1 MARDNQTTMN
11 SSNKNPVSDNAKA
24 LTGIEG
30 FDQITRGGLPR
41 GKATLVTGGPGSGK
55 TVFGLQTLANGVLLN
70 DEPGIFVAFEENSRQ
85 IVDNAAS
92 FGWNLRE
99 LKELFFLDAMPASDT
114 ISIGEFD
121 FSGMLTLLSAKVQAM
136 NARRIVFDSLD
147 VLLHLLPGPVERRRE
162 MNRLH
167 SWLVTNGLTAVITAK
182 LDWQRA
188 DAMPLEEGGLQYM
201 PFIVDC
207 VIVLMHEFENTF
219 SQRRL
224 RIMKYRG
231 SGFAEN
237 EAPFIIGPS
246 AFEVATTNDQRPSE
260 YVSTERVSSGVEA
273 LDEMLGG
280 GFIRG
285 STAIITG
292 EPGTAK
298 TTLSGAFAAA
308 ACQRGER
315 TLYLAFDESGGEI
328 VRNLRSVGL
337 QLQSEVSNGLLL
349 VHTGIAG
356 SGSAEEQLLELKA
369 LVHRHRP
376 TCMVIDPFSAFIR
389 SGSELTTQA
398 VAYRMIRWVKSRGIT
413 LLCTSLSKDAEVSGT
428 ILKISTV
435 ADTWIHLNFYNGGER
450 NRALTI
456 YKSRGTKH
464 SNQVRELI
472 LSDSGV
478 SVAAQYT
485 GSGEMLMGTMRW
497 EKERENSE
505 ELLRLEAEF
514 ESKRVAVTRELAH
527 LDSQIETL
535 QHTVNA
541 KRLILR
547 SMSDVEA
554 TRREEETLR
563 ESGII
568 RVREAK
574 QSGSV
579 DGKPP
584 KNGWEEPALEENRQ

>member
-1 MARDNQTTMN
+1 MN
-11 SSNKNPVSDNAKA
+11 STNNNPIAECAKA
-24 LTGIEG
+24 LTGIAG
-30 FDQITRGGLPR
+30 FDLITRGGLPR

-55 TVFGLQTLANGVLLN
+55 TVFGLQTLANGVILN

-92 FGWNLRE
+92 FGWNLPD

-121 FSGMLTLLSAKVQAM
+121 FSGMLTLLSAKVHAM
-136 NARRIVFDSLD
+136 DARRIVFDSLD

-207 VIVLMHEFENTF
+207 VIVLVHDFENTY

-246 AFEVATTNDQRPSE
+246 AFEVASAGDPVPAE
-260 YVSTERVSSGVEA
+260 HVSTERLSCGVEA

-280 GFIRG
+280 GFIRA
-285 STAIITG
+285 STTIITG
-292 EPGTAK
+292 VPGTAK
-298 TTLSGAFAAA
+298 STLAGVFSVT
-308 ACQRGER
+308 ACKRGER
-315 TLYLAFDESGGEI
+315 ALYLAFDESGGELA
-328 VRNLRSVGL
+328 RNLCSVGL
-337 QLQSEVSNGLLL
+337 DLQSHVNSGLLHIHSG
-349 VHTGIAG
+349 VAG
-356 SGSAEEQLLELKA
+356 AGSAEEQLLALKA

-376 TCMVIDPFSAFIR
+376 TWMIIDPFSSFIR
-389 SGSELTTQA
+389 SGSEVTTQA
-398 VAYRMIRWVKSRGIT
+398 VAHRMIRWVKSKGIT
-413 LLCTSLSKDAEVSGT
+413 LICTSLTTEGGVSGT
-428 ILKISTV
+428 LLRISTV
-435 ADTWIHLNFYNGGER
+435 ADTWIHLNFFNGGER
-450 NRALTI
+450 NRGLTI

-472 LSDSGV
+472 LSDAGV
-478 SVAAQYT
+478 SLATQYT

-497 EKERENSE
+497 EKEREKSE

-527 LDSQIETL
+527 LDAQIETL
-535 QHTVNA
+535 QHTVEA

-554 TRREEETLR
+554 GRREEETLR
-563 ESGII
+563 ESGMI

-574 QSGSV
+574 QSGFV
-579 DGKPP
+579 DGIPAK
-584 KNGWEEPALEENRQ
+584 GGLEEPAVEGHHR